1 MNQFVAR
8 HQVAQLVGAAELYP
22 AAIHLVEVIE
32 VISLK
37 HLIGE
42 LSQAHTGCALQ
53 PGLHAVATEHG
64 AHPEVPSGLRQ
75 KPHHAPVLV
84 PAQVVQHS
92 HGTKLAGAVVEV
104 QFVVG
109 ENSLDAL
116 TDAAGVR
123 FHSVRRQ
130 PLPFAGFPAG
140 ITDLRRGPSEQSEDV
155 VPGITEVQ

>member
-22 AAIHLVEVIE
+22 AAIDLVEVIE

-37 HLIGE
+37 HLVGE

-53 PGLHAVATEHG
+53 PGLHAMAAEHG

-75 KPHHAPVLV
+75 KRHHAPVLV

-104 QFVVG
+104 HFVVG

-130 PLPFAGFPAG
+130 TLPFAGFPAG
-140 ITDLRRGPSEQSEDV
+140 IPDLRRGPSEQSEDV